1 MRHWALDQVSVL
13 GAFIAEPSL
22 LYSALAWPDIWHLC
36 FPPACTV
43 VLPLL
48 RSGLPREGERE
59 GAAGISKLPLF
70 SGLRSDGIN
79 QLASTSKSF
88 HIQEVSPPGVHCPS
102 FHRLLESAGAKQN
115 QKAPL
120 GSKACLLGNPQLC
133 GFSACSQ
140 VIHVLGENSQSRLF
154 GDNRRCQLWSF
165 APSELGCALNIQP
178 LILLGSYEVAT
189 ICILWRRK
197 LRLREPVVCPRSSSF
212 RVYVAGKWASSVSL
226 TTWLYLQVSW
236 LSTVSLSGP
245 PALSHA
251 VNGFI
256 FPRPLESMI
265 LRPWVDP
272 VTSALLQPK
281 ETVFA

>member
-48 RSGLPREGERE
+48 RSGSPREGERE

-197 LRLREPVVCPRSSSF
+197 LRLRESLWFAQGHPASEYMWQESGLPQLASRPGSTCRCHGCLQFLCPGLLHSAMLSMDSSF
-212 RVYVAGKWASSVSL
+212 PGLWS
-226 TTWLYLQVSW
+226 
-236 LSTVSLSGP
+236 
-245 PALSHA
+245 
-251 VNGFI
+251 
-256 FPRPLESMI
+256 
-265 LRPWVDP
+265 PWY
-272 VTSALLQPK
+272 
-281 ETVFA
+281 